1 MKKIFLLLCILGIVL
16 PYYHLI
22 NFLNTNN
29 WSMNGFWS
37 EIFSSHP
44 VSMISMDLTVAATT
58 FLIFLISKYKT
69 KKIRLIKYL
78 VCLFMVGFSLAL
90 PLFFYDNYD
99 EL

>member
-1 MKKIFLLLCILGIVL
+1 MRKIFLLLCVVGIVF

-22 NFLNTNN
+22 SFLSSNN

-58 FLIFLISKYKT
+58 FLIFLIYKYKT
-69 KKIRLIKYL
+69 NKIKLIKYL
-78 VCLFMVGFSLAL
+78 VCLFTVGFSLAL
-90 PLFFYDNYD
+90 PLFLYDNYD
-99 EL
+99 DL